1 MNDGGFCRF
10 FIFGNVMG
18 VANDG
23 DDVWIPGG
31 FTSKRSGTSQTRQR
45 EEGRKEREDRQN
57 KKTKNK
63 NNQYQTGPEIHAFC
77 FTIHYLLVHT
87 LYL

>member
-57 KKTKNK
+57 KKTKTINTK
-63 NNQYQTGPEIHAFC
+63 LAPKYTPSASL
-77 FTIHYLLVHT
+77 FTIY
-87 LYL
+87 